1 MEVIAYASNS
11 RLGKC
16 DFYSCIIS
24 GIRQSGLPFCGA
36 FVNRLA
42 EWFRAFCVL
51 ENGGAVMKANRIDTP
66 LGPEYYFAA
75 LKLIEQL
82 HKDGKLPAY
91 IFRNILNDYADV
103 VDLFQFTVI
112 DDKEGVA

>member
-11 RLGKC
+11 RLGKR
-16 DFYSCIIS
+16 DFCSCIIS
-24 GIRQSGLPFCGA
+24 GIRQSGLQFCGV

-51 ENGGAVMKANRIDTP
+51 GNGGTVMEVKRIDTP
-66 LGPEYYFAA
+66 LSPEYYFAA

-103 VDLFQFTVI
+103 VDLSQFTVI
-112 DDKEGVA
+112 DDKEDVA

>member
-1 MEVIAYASNS
+1 MEV
-11 RLGKC
+11 K
-16 DFYSCIIS
+16 
-24 GIRQSGLPFCGA
+24 
-36 FVNRLA
+36 
-42 EWFRAFCVL
+42 
-51 ENGGAVMKANRIDTP
+51 RIDTP

-103 VDLFQFTVI
+103 VDLSQFTVI